1 MARELSLANK
11 CQILFGAATV
21 LIVAAA
27 LLGPWLRLDRIV
39 NEAQQ
44 EIVAELA
51 RYAASPYENHANLSI
66 FTTPPQKPALESET
80 GAPQTVIR
88 VAAALRSD
96 FDELQQGDSFAAR
109 AIRRFQQDP
118 DRPAFGESF
127 RIGGEFVRRQARQ
140 YRNDEGELTRVI
152 FVEHRSRRAASLLF
166 VDRLYLLAAGVF
178 AGTLALFVFWFIT
191 TRLILSPVKELR
203 HTCTRVAEGD
213 LTVRSR
219 INTGDEFEQFAD
231 SFNSMLASISLTQ
244 DRLREIN
251 ASLDL
256 KVAQLTE
263 ANVDLN
269 EAALLKNDFIAS
281 VSHELRT
288 PLNSIIG
295 FAELLLEI
303 AAAQPEAETEHEKAM
318 LEKRGRYL
326 DNIVRAG
333 RNLLEMINDLLEM
346 AKIEAGK
353 VDLHVERAGAAA
365 LCEGLVALIRP
376 QAERREIELLFE
388 APSRAEDPL
397 LIETDPRKLE
407 QIVFNFLSNA
417 VKFTPEQGRIVLRV
431 ERIMTAG
438 EPAVRI
444 SVIDTGPGIAPE
456 DQERIFDSFSRVELG
471 HARQHKGTGLGL
483 TIAKRLADMIQ
494 GEIRVESALGQGAMF
509 SLILPI
515 NLDPNAAV
523 DMTLRLA
530 GRSTAARQNPPRPTD
545 QPLEIADHLAGAD

>member
-27 LLGPWLRLDRIV
+27 LAGPWIRLDRIV
-39 NEAQQ
+39 NEAQR
-44 EIVAELA
+44 EIVHELA

-66 FTTPPQKPALESET
+66 FTQPPSQMLTRPGEDR
-80 GAPQTVIR
+80 PQAVIR

-96 FDELQQGDSFAAR
+96 FPEIEEGNSFAAKALQHFR
-109 AIRRFQQDP
+109 DDP
-118 DRPAFGESF
+118 TRPAFGESL
-127 RIGGEFVRRQARQ
+127 RLGDEFIRRQARQ
-140 YRNDEGELTRVI
+140 DRNNEGELTRVI
-152 FVEHRSRRAASLLF
+152 FVEHRSRRASSLLF

-178 AGTLALFVFWFIT
+178 AGLLALAVFWYIT

-203 HTCTRVAEGD
+203 HTVTRVAEGD

-244 DRLREIN
+244 DRLQEIN

-295 FAELLLEI
+295 FAELLQEI
-303 AAAQPEAETEHEKAM
+303 ATSQTPPESDHEQAM
-318 LEKRGRYL
+318 QEKRGRYL
-326 DNIVRAG
+326 ANIIRAG
-333 RNLLEMINDLLEM
+333 RALLEMINDLLEM

-353 VDLHVERAGAAA
+353 VDLHVERASAVA
-365 LCEGLVALIRP
+365 LCEGLIALIRP
-376 QAERREIELLFE
+376 QAERRNILLHFE
-388 APSRAEDPL
+388 APSRDEDTL
-397 LIETDPRKLE
+397 TIETDPRKLE

-417 VKFTPEQGRIVLRV
+417 VKFTPDEGRVTLRV
-431 ERIMTAG
+431 ERVMTAG
-438 EPAVRI
+438 EPTVRI

-456 DQERIFDSFSRVELG
+456 DQDRIFDSFSRVELG

-494 GEIRVESALGQGAMF
+494 GDIRVESDLGQGAMF
-509 SLILPI
+509 SLILPM
-515 NLDPNAAV
+515 NLDPDAAV

-530 GRSTAARQNPPRPTD
+530 GRNGAPT
-545 QPLEIADHLAGAD
+545 QASAQHPASAD

>member
-11 CQILFGAATV
+11 CQILFGAAIV

-27 LLGPWLRLDRIV
+27 LAGPWIRLDRIV
-39 NEAQQ
+39 NEAQR
-44 EIVAELA
+44 EIASELA
-51 RYAASPYENHANLSI
+51 RYAASPYENHADLAI
-66 FTTPPQKPALESET
+66 FSAPPEPAPVVEGEER
-80 GAPQTVIR
+80 PQAVIR

-96 FDELQQGDSFAAR
+96 FPELEQGSGFAAKALR
-109 AIRRFQQDP
+109 QFKENP
-118 DRPAFGESF
+118 DRHAFGESL
-127 RIGGEFVRRQARQ
+127 RLGDEFIRRQAQ
-140 YRNDEGELTRVI
+140 PDRNAEGELTRII
-152 FVEHRSRRAASLLF
+152 FVEHRSRRATSLLF
-166 VDRLYLLAAGVF
+166 VDRLYLLMAGFF
-178 AGTLALFVFWFIT
+178 AGTLALIVFWLIT

-203 HTCTRVAEGD
+203 HTVTRVAEGD

-231 SFNSMLASISLTQ
+231 SFNSMLASISLSQ

-295 FAELLLEI
+295 FAELLQEI
-303 AAAQPEAETEHEKAM
+303 AAATAPPDDNEHERA
-318 LEKRGRYL
+318 LYEKRGRYL
-326 DNIVRAG
+326 NNIVRAG
-333 RNLLEMINDLLEM
+333 RSLLEMINDLLEM

-353 VDLHVERAGAAA
+353 IDLHVERANTAA
-365 LCEGLVALIRP
+365 LCEGLIALIRP
-376 QAERREIELLFE
+376 QAERRNIELLLE
-388 APSRAEDPL
+388 APSRAQDPL
-397 LIETDPRKLE
+397 TIETDPRKLE

-417 VKFTPEQGRIVLRV
+417 VKFTPDNGRVVLRA

-438 EPAVRI
+438 APTVRI

-471 HARQHKGTGLGL
+471 HAREHKGTGLGL

-494 GEIRVESALGQGAMF
+494 GEIRVESDLGQGAMF

-515 NLDPNAAV
+515 QLDPDAAV

-530 GRSTAARQNPPRPTD
+530 GRSTTATEQNPP
-545 QPLEIADHLAGAD
+545 IAPENDANAPSGAD

>member
-27 LLGPWLRLDRIV
+27 LAGPWIRLDRIV
-39 NEAQQ
+39 DEAQR
-44 EIVAELA
+44 EIVRELS
-51 RYAASPYENHANLSI
+51 RYAAAPYENHANLALFMAPPEPI
-66 FTTPPQKPALESET
+66 ETPEGEERPQA
-80 GAPQTVIR
+80 VIR

-96 FDELQQGDSFAAR
+96 FPAIEEGDSFAAK
-109 AIRRFQQDP
+109 AIQRFREDP
-118 DRPAFGESF
+118 ERLAFGESL
-127 RIGGEFVRRQARQ
+127 RRNDEFIRRQARP
-140 YRNDEGELTRVI
+140 YRNSDGELTRII
-152 FVEHRSRRAASLLF
+152 FVEHRSRQAASLLF

-178 AGTLALFVFWFIT
+178 AGTLALVVFWLIT

-203 HTCTRVAEGD
+203 HTVTRVAEGD

-219 INTGDEFEQFAD
+219 INTGDELEQFSD

-244 DRLREIN
+244 GRLREIN

-295 FAELLLEI
+295 FAELLQEI
-303 AAAQPEAETEHEKAM
+303 AASSQPPAGNDYERTM
-318 LEKRGRYL
+318 YEKRGRYL

-333 RNLLEMINDLLEM
+333 RSLLEMINDLLEM
-346 AKIEAGK
+346 AKIEVGK
-353 VDLHVERAGAAA
+353 VDLHVERANAAA
-365 LCEGLVALIRP
+365 LCEGLMALIRP
-376 QAERREIELLFE
+376 QAERRNIELLLE
-388 APSRAEDPL
+388 APSRAQDPL
-397 LIETDPRKLE
+397 TIETDPRKLE

-417 VKFTPEQGRIVLRV
+417 VKFTPRDGRVVLRA
-431 ERIMTAG
+431 ERVMTAG
-438 EPAVRI
+438 APTIRI
-444 SVIDTGPGIAPE
+444 SVLDTGPGIAPE
-456 DQERIFDSFSRVELG
+456 DQERIFESFSRVELG
-471 HARQHKGTGLGL
+471 HAREHKGTGLGL

-494 GEIRVESALGQGAMF
+494 GEIRVESDLGQGAMF

-515 NLDPNAAV
+515 NLDPDAAV

-530 GRSTAARQNPPRPTD
+530 GRGVASAGKSDAGSV
-545 QPLEIADHLAGAD
+545 EITDHLTGAE

>member
-27 LLGPWLRLDRIV
+27 LAGPWIRLDRIV
-39 NEAQQ
+39 AETQR
-44 EIVAELA
+44 EISREIA
-51 RYAASPYENHANLSI
+51 RYAASPYENHADLAI
-66 FTTPPQKPALESET
+66 FTAPPKPASRLAGDDS
-80 GAPQTVIR
+80 PINLIR
-88 VAAALRSD
+88 VATALRSD
-96 FDELQQGDSFAAR
+96 FADLEQGDGFATKAL
-109 AIRRFQQDP
+109 RRFRDDP
-118 DRPAFGESF
+118 EHLAFGESL
-127 RIGGEFVRRQARQ
+127 RIDNVLIRRQAQ
-140 YRNDEGELTRVI
+140 PSRNKDGELTRII
-152 FVEHRSRRAASLLF
+152 FVEHRSARATSLLF
-166 VDRLYLLAAGVF
+166 VDRLYLLMAGF
-178 AGTLALFVFWFIT
+178 LAGLLALFVFWLIT

-203 HTCTRVAEGD
+203 HTVTRVAEGD

-231 SFNSMLASISLTQ
+231 SFNSMLASISLSQ

-295 FAELLLEI
+295 FAELLQEI
-303 AAAQPEAETEHEKAM
+303 AAAAEPPEGDKHERTM
-318 LEKRGRYL
+318 FDKRGRYL
-326 DNIVRAG
+326 NNIVRAG
-333 RNLLEMINDLLEM
+333 RALLEMINDLLEM

-353 VDLHVERAGAAA
+353 VDLHVERANAAA

-376 QAERREIELLFE
+376 QAERRNIELIFE

-397 LIETDPRKLE
+397 NIETDPRKLE

-417 VKFTPEQGRIVLRV
+417 VKFTPKDGRVTLRT
-431 ERIMTAG
+431 ERVMTAG
-438 EPAVRI
+438 EPTIRI

-456 DQERIFDSFSRVELG
+456 DQQRIFDSFSRVEVG
-471 HARQHKGTGLGL
+471 HAREHKGTGLGL

-494 GEIRVESALGQGAMF
+494 GEIRVESDLGQGAMF

-530 GRSTAARQNPPRPTD
+530 GRTHTPQYP
-545 QPLEIADHLAGAD
+545 AGAD

>member
-27 LLGPWLRLDRIV
+27 LAGPWIRLDRIV

-44 EIVAELA
+44 EIVSELA

-66 FTTPPQKPALESET
+66 FTSPPQPADT
-80 GAPQTVIR
+80 APGADRPQAVIR

-96 FDELQQGDSFAAR
+96 FTELEQGDSFAAK
-109 AIRRFQQDP
+109 AIQRFKESP
-118 DRPAFGESF
+118 DRPAFGESL
-127 RIGGEFVRRQARQ
+127 RLGGEFIRRQARQ
-140 YRNDEGELTRVI
+140 YRNDEGELTRII
-152 FVEHRSRRAASLLF
+152 FVEHRSRHAASLLF

-178 AGTLALFVFWFIT
+178 AGTLALLVFWYIT

-203 HTCTRVAEGD
+203 HTVTRVAAGD

-219 INTGDEFEQFAD
+219 INTGDEFEEFAD

-295 FAELLLEI
+295 FAELLQEI
-303 AAAQPEAETEHEKAM
+303 AAAQPPAESDHELTM

-326 DNIVRAG
+326 DHIVRAG
-333 RNLLEMINDLLEM
+333 RALLEMINDLLEM

-353 VDLHVERAGAAA
+353 IDLHVDRASAAA
-365 LCEGLVALIRP
+365 LCEGLIALIRP
-376 QAERREIELLFE
+376 QAERRNIELLLE
-388 APSRAEDPL
+388 TPSRAEDPL
-397 LIETDPRKLE
+397 IIETDPRKLE

-417 VKFTPEQGRIVLRV
+417 VKFTPDEGRVILRV

-438 EPAVRI
+438 APTVRI

-456 DQERIFDSFSRVELG
+456 DHERIFDSFSRVELG

-530 GRSTAARQNPPRPTD
+530 GRSPTSHRTAPTL
-545 QPLEIADHLAGAD
+545 PLESVEITDHHAGAD